1 MVTPPSSLALSALVR
16 HCHSDLVQRAS
27 WSALPR
33 WTRGALAAQIIV
45 FIYGFTVHLAILLAG
60 QAEVLD
66 DELPGW
72 LGAYFTSLTVLNLA
86 AAVLLARRRIAGV
99 VLGCAVLVSDA
110 AANAYAVY
118 GLGLGGNLAAAGQVI
133 ITVLAVLAVTTAP
146 AVVTQLRSTSG
157 TSSDVP

>member
-1 MVTPPSSLALSALVR
+1 M
-16 HCHSDLVQRAS
+16 QRAS

-66 DELPGW
+66 DELPRW
-72 LGAYFTSLTVLNLA
+72 LGAYFTSLSALNLA

-99 VLGCAVLVSDA
+99 VLGCVVLVSDA
-110 AANAYAVY
+110 TANAYAVY
-118 GLGLGGNLAAAGQVI
+118 GLGLGGNLAVAGQLI
-133 ITVLAVLAVTTAP
+133 ITVLAVLAVTTAR